1 MPVSIVTMSTGRDE
15 DQDYTAVT
23 SDLVDLSHQT
33 SGRLGRNYF
42 RLASQLANVMLFP
55 GVSLT
60 WIQETEEET

>member
-23 SDLVDLSHQT
+23 SDLGDLSHQT

-42 RLASQLANVMLFP
+42 RLASQLANVMFFP
-55 GVSLT
+55 KMCLT
-60 WIQETEEET
+60 